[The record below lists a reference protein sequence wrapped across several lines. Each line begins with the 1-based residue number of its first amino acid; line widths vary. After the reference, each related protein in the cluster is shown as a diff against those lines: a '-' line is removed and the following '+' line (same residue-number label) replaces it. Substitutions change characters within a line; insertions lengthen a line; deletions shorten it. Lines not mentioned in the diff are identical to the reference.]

1 MPNLS
6 TDAGVPKYKKSQNK
20 EGKSEDVQV
29 NKVTQ
34 LVLLRWTSMPTQLKF
49 NGQDSIV
56 AIKAFPQI
64 IVTTG
69 RKV

>member
-6 TDAGVPKYKKSQNK
+6 TDPGVPKYKKSQNK

-34 LVLLRWTSMPTQLKF
+34 LVLLR
-49 NGQDSIV
+49 
-56 AIKAFPQI
+56 
-64 IVTTG
+64 
-69 RKV
+69 